1 MIDGEVQI
9 LLMSADGLSSFAPA
23 DGTPLWKH
31 AWPGDGIVQPALTN
45 EDILIG
51 TSQQSSRISVVQG
64 SDGWTIEER
73 WTSNALK
80 PYFND
85 FVIHKES
92 AYGFDGR
99 LLARIDIEDG
109 KRKWK
114 GGRYGGG
121 QLILLADQDVL
132 LVVSEKGEIALVS
145 ANPASFTELARFQAI
160 EGRTWNHPV
169 LVEDIL
175 LVRNGEEMA
184 SFRLALKDKK
194 VSAILPR
201 IEI

>member
-1 MIDGEVQI
+1 MVRSERRRW
-9 LLMSADGLSSFAPA
+9 ADGLSSFAPA
-23 DGTPLWKH
+23 DGTAVWKH

-45 EDILIG
+45 GDILIG

-85 FVIHKES
+85 FVIHRGY

-99 LLARIDIEDG
+99 LLACIDIEDG

-145 ANPASFTELARFQAI
+145 AKTRPASRSSHASRQSKAEPGTTRCWSTMSFLF
-160 EGRTWNHPV
+160 V
-169 LVEDIL
+169 
-175 LVRNGEEMA
+175 NGEEMA
-184 SFRLALKDKK
+184 AFRLALADE
-194 VSAILPR
+194 SARSALP
-201 IEI
+201 